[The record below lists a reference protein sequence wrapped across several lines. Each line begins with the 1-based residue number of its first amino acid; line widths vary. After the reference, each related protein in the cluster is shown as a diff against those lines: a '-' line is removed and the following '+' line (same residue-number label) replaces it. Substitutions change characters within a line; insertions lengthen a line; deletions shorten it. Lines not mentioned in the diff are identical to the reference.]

1 MGSTNTYYNL
11 TITDENNNI
20 YPTLF
25 SVDNVTGFLTSF
37 YDLTPI
43 VAVPVLSTSN
53 LFSADYYYNNLAS
66 PLWQGFDG
74 FGINI
79 TGLSG
84 IESNS
89 NINIW
94 GTAGLDN
101 TGALLYNN
109 ASVSLNATFSISINI
124 DPGVASAYP
133 PTVTIDANY
142 IQNLSPVQ
150 ISSLTGSRITQL
162 TTAQVDAFTLSELY
176 IMNYN
181 QVSGFTS
188 QQLNSMTSDQLLII
202 NNTLSQPGLT
212 LWYNMNLTP
221 LSPNTVILM
230 VYFSLDND
238 SSIITAIYNYQ
249 VPSYNIVYTKDIN
262 TNGASYAFVYTIYPI
277 VSISNNIIIATGG
290 FRNIAGGGITVN
302 ASGMPQIASDIESNT
317 SSTLSHITAL
327 NLYGGLGPY
336 IAGIY
341 YQYYDTDP
349 NNPYWVYYNDVD
361 YNVDY
366 EQIPNNPF
374 LPCFNKDSK
383 ILILNSTTKEEEY
396 VLIQNIRKGTL
407 VKTFGNGYVPVDMIG
422 QSSLLNPNTKERI
435 KTRLYKLSKSN
446 YSELFEDLI
455 LTGCHSILVDG
466 FKNEEEKQKVI
477 DVNGDIYVTDNKY
490 RLPACADEKSEPFDK
505 EGEFTIYHI
514 ALENENY
521 YSNYGIY
528 ANGLL
533 VESCSKRYLKELSK
547 MTLLE

>member
-11 TITDENNNI
+11 TITDENSII

-37 YDLTPI
+37 YDLTNNL
-43 VAVPVLSTSN
+43 PVLSTST
-53 LFSADYYYNNLAS
+53 LFSADYYYNNLAN

-84 IESNS
+84 ITTSS
-89 NINIW
+89 DINIW

-101 TGALLYNN
+101 TGALLYNDRGN
-109 ASVSLNATFSISINI
+109 SLSATFSIVENT
-124 DPGVASAYP
+124 DPNVESLYP
-133 PTVTIDANY
+133 PSVTINDIY
-142 IQNLSPVQ
+142 IKTLSTVQ
-150 ISSLTGSRITQL
+150 IASLTGSRISQL
-162 TTAQVDAFTLSELY
+162 TTELSIEFTLQELY

-188 QQLNSMTSDQLLII
+188 QQLNSMSPDKQLII
-202 NNTLSQPGLT
+202 NNTLSQQGLT

-221 LSPNTVILM
+221 VSPNTGIFNG
-230 VYFSLDND
+230 YFSLDND
-238 SSIITAIYNYQ
+238 SSIITAIYNYN
-249 VPSYNIVYTKDIN
+249 VPSYNIVYTKDSNI
-262 TNGASYAFVYTIYPI
+262 NGATYAFVYAEYPI
-277 VSISNNIIIATGG
+277 VTILNNNITATGG
-290 FRNIAGGGITVN
+290 FRNIVGGGITVN
-302 ASGMPQIASDIESNT
+302 ASGMLQIANDIALNT
-317 SSTLSHITAL
+317 SSTLLSHITAL
-327 NLYGGLGPY
+327 NLYGGLGAY
-336 IAGIY
+336 IAGTY
-341 YQYYDTDP
+341 YQYYDINP
-349 NNPYWVYYNDVD
+349 NEPYWKYYDSGDKYEVTF
-361 YNVDY
+361 

-374 LPCFNKDSK
+374 APCFNKDSK
-383 ILILNSTTKEEEY
+383 ILTLNSNTNEEEY

-407 VKTFGNGYVPVDMIG
+407 VKTLRNGYVPVDMIG
-422 QSSLLNPNTKERI
+422 KTSLFNPNTKERI

-466 FKNEEEKQKVI
+466 FKNEEQKQKVI
-477 DVNGDIYVTDNKY
+477 DVNGDTYVTDNKY